1 MDFGDP
7 ALNDLASTI
16 ERDIFTADPNVPWDA
31 VAGLDTAKRLLRE
44 AVVSPVRFPRLF
56 VGLLAPWRGVLLYGP
71 PGTGK
76 TMLAKAVATEC
87 ETTFFNIGASTVISK
102 WRGDSEKLVR
112 VLFDLARLRAPSTVF
127 LDEIDALMSARG
139 GGSGGAGEH
148 EASRRMKTEILI
160 QMDGLRGPS
169 SHDPSDPPSA
179 SRVFVLAATNLPWEL
194 DLALLRR
201 LEKRVLVDLPCEA
214 ARARIVRELLRPHAK
229 APGVDPEA
237 VARATEGFSG
247 SDAATLCKEM
257 ARRPLRRLVRD
268 VDAPRGGGGR
278 GRGRGRRRGGGEG
291 GNGGGGA
298 GPSAVGRG
306 ADHGGGR
313 EEGHR
318 GDETVR
324 GAPSAEVRRVER
336 KVRRAR
342 GLMSSRGD

>member
-247 SDAATLCKEM
+247 SDVATLCRRWRCGRCEAR
-257 ARRPLRRLVRD
+257 ARRRR
-268 VDAPRGGGGR
+268 AAGGGR
-278 GRGRGRRRGGGEG
+278 GGRGRRRGGGRG
-291 GNGGGGA
+291 GEWGRRGGTL
-298 GPSAVGRG
+298 GRRTW
-306 ADHGGGR
+306 GR
-313 EEGHR
+313 
-318 GDETVR
+318 
-324 GAPSAEVRRVER
+324 SRR
-336 KVRRAR
+336 KT
-342 GLMSSRGD
+342 